1 MPTKRSNLP
10 EGSEKKITR
19 AVPPKRAAIML
30 ETVLGCKWSLT
41 VYSLIGDGVNRP
53 GAIERAVEGLSAKV
67 LNDCLRRNVELGIL
81 ERMSFPEIPPR
92 VEYRFTPLGRRFE
105 RILAAVAA
113 LQAELD

>member
-1 MPTKRSNLP
+1 MPTKRFNLP
-10 EGSEKKITR
+10 DSSEKKIPR

-53 GAIERAVEGLSAKV
+53 GAMERAVAGLSAKV
-67 LNDCLRRNVELGIL
+67 LNDCLRRNMELGIL

-105 RILAAVAA
+105 RVLAAVAA
-113 LQAELD
+113 LQAELE